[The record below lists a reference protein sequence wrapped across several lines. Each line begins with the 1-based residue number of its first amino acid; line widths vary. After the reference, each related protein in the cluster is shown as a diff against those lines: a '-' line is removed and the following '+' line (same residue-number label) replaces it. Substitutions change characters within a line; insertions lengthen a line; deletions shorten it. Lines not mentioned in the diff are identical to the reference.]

1 MVPHGCSGRRR
12 ARPPARLGGLT
23 SFGAAPRSPPV
34 PSGPSGALHTC
45 GAWLLT
51 CSLARRLEA
60 RPGPAAAHERRSQAL
75 RTLRCPPHQWC
86 LVADVRLGASSRSP
100 ARPRRRPRAPQ
111 PGPVGQAAWLSET
124 AVTFAGAGRASAET
138 GVAFAGEQRAFLVRF
153 SVAVVSSVST
163 VAIQGRAVVMVVS
176 SSPRHSCPC
185 VKKFALLGLMLGVSA
200 TKFAQRAQNGP
211 NSAFCGVL
219 GEFFAEMPVEG
230 RCWANFVTAWAWQLG
245 PTTGSVNPSMRS

>member
-1 MVPHGCSGRRR
+1 MGGG
-12 ARPPARLGGLT
+12 PPARSPHASLRLG
-23 SFGAAPRSPPV
+23 V
-34 PSGPSGALHTC
+34 VD
-45 GAWLLT
+45 
-51 CSLARRLEA
+51 LEA
-60 RPGPAAAHERRSQAL
+60 RPGPATAHERRSQAL

-219 GEFFAEMPVEG
+219 GEFFAEMLVEG
-230 RCWANFVTAWAWQLG
+230 RRWASYFA
-245 PTTGSVNPSMRS
+245 PTGAVVRSCRRCGALLAGCDGGFAPCEAL

>member
-1 MVPHGCSGRRR
+1 MIFIRLNRSWVRFPQAAQIRPPGFGWAFLCALMGRAAWCARGRRPAREIATREPAARSGR
-12 ARPPARLGGLT
+12 
-23 SFGAAPRSPPV
+23 
-34 PSGPSGALHTC
+34 
-45 GAWLLT
+45 
-51 CSLARRLEA
+51 
-60 RPGPAAAHERRSQAL
+60 
-75 RTLRCPPHQWC
+75 
-86 LVADVRLGASSRSP
+86 SRSP

-219 GEFFAEMPVEG
+219 GEFFAEMLVEG
-230 RCWANFVTAWAWQLG
+230 RRWASYFA
-245 PTTGSVNPSMRS
+245 PTGAVVRSCRRCGALLAGCDGGFAPCEAL

>member
-1 MVPHGCSGRRR
+1 MGPGCFVRPWAA
-12 ARPPARLGGLT
+12 ARPRDRHTRACGSEWSISKPGQAPPPPT
-23 SFGAAPRSPPV
+23 GAAAWPT
-34 PSGPSGALHTC
+34 GPSGALHTS
-45 GAWLLT
+45 GAW
-51 CSLARRLEA
+51 SLMCGSARRLEA
-60 RPGPAAAHERRSQAL
+60 RPGPAAARGRRSQAHQSL
-75 RTLRCPPHQWC
+75 RHR
-86 LVADVRLGASSRSP
+86 ASNPS
-100 ARPRRRPRAPQ
+100 RAPR
-111 PGPVGQAAWLSET
+111 PGPVDQAARLSET
-124 AVTFAGAGRASAET
+124 AVTFAGVGRASTET

>member
-1 MVPHGCSGRRR
+1 MGGG
-12 ARPPARLGGLT
+12 PPARSPHASLRLG
-23 SFGAAPRSPPV
+23 V
-34 PSGPSGALHTC
+34 VD
-45 GAWLLT
+45 
-51 CSLARRLEA
+51 LEA
-60 RPGPAAAHERRSQAL
+60 RPGPAAAHGRRSQVHQSL
-75 RTLRCPPHQWC
+75 RRPPHQWR
-86 LVADVRLGASSRSP
+86 LVADVWLGASSRSP
-100 ARPRRRPRAPQ
+100 ARPRRRPRAPL

-219 GEFFAEMPVEG
+219 GEFSRKCQWRGGVG
-230 RCWANFVTAWAWQLG
+230 RTLLLRGPGSWAPLLAALTLQCAAKPHRWRGGRPAHAA
-245 PTTGSVNPSMRS
+245 TYRVNVRVRGVW

>member
-1 MVPHGCSGRRR
+1 M
-12 ARPPARLGGLT
+12 
-23 SFGAAPRSPPV
+23 
-34 PSGPSGALHTC
+34 
-45 GAWLLT
+45 
-51 CSLARRLEA
+51 
-60 RPGPAAAHERRSQAL
+60 
-75 RTLRCPPHQWC
+75 
-86 LVADVRLGASSRSP
+86 
-100 ARPRRRPRAPQ
+100 
-111 PGPVGQAAWLSET
+111 
-124 AVTFAGAGRASAET
+124 
-138 GVAFAGEQRAFLVRF
+138 
-153 SVAVVSSVST
+153 
-163 VAIQGRAVVMVVS
+163 VMVVS